1 MGLPSSSNISM
12 ENTMTKA
19 EQFLQTEA
27 GTEEHNQFINEA
39 NIVQN
44 DDGKEL
50 YFVWE
55 ADGSSWDVETGE
67 TYSTLKELIAVE
79 QKKLRKEAGELEAV
93 QRLEKILLAQLN

>member
-1 MGLPSSSNISM
+1 
-12 ENTMTKA
+12 MTKA

-27 GTEEHNQFINEA
+27 GTEEHDQLINEA

-67 TYSTLKELIAVE
+67 TYSSLKDLIALE
-79 QKKLRKEAGELEAV
+79 QKKIRKEARELAAV